1 MESSRGNIWK
11 NSFFLF
17 FSQLIRLLTNFFIFI
32 GIARLYGPEGFG
44 QFSIAFTV
52 ANICI
57 MIADFG
63 FDVLLASEIAKNRND
78 ALQISRKYFSMKIV
92 FAVIGSLLM
101 ILIPS
106 FQGFSDESRL
116 LIYTLPLYVI
126 FTTFTNFFYA
136 IFRGFEKFEYETR
149 NSFFSNLFLLAAVGF
164 LGYLKTPLFYL
175 MFFFIG
181 ARFLGVIL
189 GISKATKLVGAN
201 ILRLNFKG
209 WRLII
214 NQILI
219 FGLTFLFGNLFIQLD
234 TLLIG
239 IWKGDEAAGLYQAA
253 FRIVI
258 FFLLF
263 PDLLMSAFL
272 PIMSRL
278 FFENIDRW
286 KNYSRLLYK
295 ILLFISIPTT
305 LVIFFNAKQFI
316 NLIYSNELFDK
327 AIPVLQI
334 FSLIIFVR
342 FIVEPFGLMMTT
354 SKRQHIRMILVI
366 VATVLSFI
374 INYFVIPAYGL
385 NGAAMVSLI
394 MNIMVGSGYLLV
406 NFSSFFEWTFEKSTI
421 IVLFTSILLGLILWS
436 LTDNIVATI
445 ISISIYILIVYFIAF
460 SSEERK
466 IIFSNFTFKRI

>member
-1 MESSRGNIWK
+1 MQSGREAIWK

-17 FSQLIRLLTNFFIFI
+17 FSQVIRLLTNFLIFI

-63 FDVLLASEIAKNRND
+63 FDVLLASEIAKNRSE

-92 FAVIGSLLM
+92 FALIGSFLM
-101 ILIPS
+101 LIIPS

-116 LIYTLPLYVI
+116 LIYSLSLYVI

-149 NSFFSNLFLLAAVGF
+149 NSFFSNLLLLIALGVLGF
-164 LGYLKTPLFYL
+164 FKTPLFYL

-189 GISKATKLVGAN
+189 GISKAIKLVGGN
-201 ILRLNFKG
+201 IIKLDFGG
-209 WRLII
+209 WKSII

-234 TLLIG
+234 TLLLG

-253 FRIVI
+253 FRIMV
-258 FFLLF
+258 FFLLI
-263 PDLLMSAFL
+263 PDLLISAFL
-272 PIMSRL
+272 PLMSRL
-278 FFENIDRW
+278 YLENIDRW
-286 KNYSRLLYK
+286 KTHSRLLFK
-295 ILLFISIPTT
+295 ILLFLSIPIT
-305 LVIFFNAKQFI
+305 LMLFYNAKQ
-316 NLIYSNELFDK
+316 LIPLMFGDKLFDQ

-334 FSLIIFVR
+334 FSVIILIR
-342 FIVEPFGLMMTT
+342 FIAEPFGLMMTT
-354 SKRQHIRMILVI
+354 SKRQHIRMMLVI
-366 VATVLSFI
+366 VATIFSFI

-385 NGAAMVSLI
+385 NGTAFVSLL
-394 MNIMVGSGYLLV
+394 MNLFVGAGYLLA
-406 NFSSFFEWTFEKSTI
+406 NYSFFIKWVSEKNTIMVLLTSTFLFLLLWYIPNNLANNLIFVFIYLAVAYFLGFST
-421 IVLFTSILLGLILWS
+421 
-436 LTDNIVATI
+436 
-445 ISISIYILIVYFIAF
+445 
-460 SSEERK
+460 EERK
-466 IIFSNFTFKRI
+466 IIFSNFIFNRA